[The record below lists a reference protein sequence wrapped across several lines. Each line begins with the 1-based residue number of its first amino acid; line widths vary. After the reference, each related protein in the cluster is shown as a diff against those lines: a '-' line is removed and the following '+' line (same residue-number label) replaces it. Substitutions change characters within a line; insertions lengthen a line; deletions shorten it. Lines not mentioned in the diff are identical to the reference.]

1 MNQSVIEKAKELAS
15 VIAKS
20 PEYISLRAT
29 EDAAA
34 QDQSLS
40 VLMDQYNALRSQV
53 EEETMKKEPD
63 FERIGA
69 LSRDLSD
76 VQDQVK
82 AQPMYQALQNA
93 RKQFSDMMGQVNG
106 ELSAALNPGGVSGGC
121 SGNCAGCS
129 GCN

>member
-1 MNQSVIEKAKELAS
+1 MNQSVIEKARELAS
-15 VIAKS
+15 VIAQS

-40 VLMDQYNALRSQV
+40 ALMDQYNALRSQV

-63 FERIGA
+63 FERIGS

-82 AQPMYQALQNA
+82 AQPMYQALQSA